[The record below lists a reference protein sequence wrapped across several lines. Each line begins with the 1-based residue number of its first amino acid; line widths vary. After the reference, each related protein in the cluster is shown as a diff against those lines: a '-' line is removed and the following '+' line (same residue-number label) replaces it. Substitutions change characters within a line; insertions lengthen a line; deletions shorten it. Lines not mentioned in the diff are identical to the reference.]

1 MAANDASKEEKV
13 LDMVYAALVDVIK
26 DTTTD
31 PRLRHPLSE
40 GTRTS
45 IRDCLDLITARR
57 MELTKE
63 RGTHREMRPHYTDEP
78 RDSMVV
84 SMPRSS
90 KSGHQDPDQS

>member
-13 LDMVYAALVDVIK
+13 LNMVYSVLVDVIK

-40 GTRTS
+40 GTRAN

-63 RGTHREMRPHYTDEP
+63 RGAHREMRPHYTDEP
-78 RDSMVV
+78 QDSMVV
-84 SMPRSS
+84 QMPSTKR
-90 KSGHQDPDQS
+90 QDPDQS